1 MIKLNEM
8 NSFWKN
14 VLSSFLGSG
23 LAMIIV
29 SVVLVLI
36 TFGIIGGLIASV
48 EGDGKSTKVEAKTVL
63 HLELDAPII
72 ERGNEN
78 EFNFDF
84 STFQPI
90 NSIGLNHLL
99 ENIEKAKN
107 DERIEGIYLNLSGI
121 LAAPSSIEDIHEA
134 LVDFKTSGKWMIAYG
149 EGFTQ
154 GAYYLSSVADE
165 IYLYPEGGME
175 WKGLFTEL
183 AFFKQ
188 MLEKLD
194 VEVQIIRGKNNKF
207 KSAVE
212 PFMYDHMSDENR
224 AQTEKF
230 LNTIWNDWVT
240 DVAESRGMTVDA
252 LNSIADSLSAFNPT
266 KAVELGLIDGLKYPD
281 EITSL
286 IKSKLALEEDDEPKF
301 VTLAEYKSAKV
312 KKTDDSKEEDD
323 DSDDK
328 PSWKKD
334 KIAVVYA
341 VGGIESGEGDDETI
355 GSDRIAKALRD
366 AREDENVKAVV
377 LRVNSPGGSALA
389 SDVIWRETR
398 LIKEAGK
405 PFVVSMGDVAASGGY
420 YIACD
425 ADKIYAN
432 ETTITG
438 SIGVF
443 GIVPVTGK
451 FFENKLGITFDKVQ
465 TNAHSNIMTTTSPL
479 DDHEFSVIQES
490 VELVYDRFLSIV
502 AEGRGM
508 TKEAV
513 DAIAQGRVWA
523 GADALE
529 IGLVDEL
536 GNLED
541 AIAAAAEMAGIT
553 DYKQKSL
560 PELIDPIEE
569 MMKEL
574 GADVQTNMIE
584 SALGSN
590 LKLYKEMKQLEKLS
604 KTTGVQARMPF
615 FMEIR

>member
-1 MIKLNEM
+1 M

-14 VLSSFLGSG
+14 VLSSFVGSG

-29 SVVLVLI
+29 SVLLVLI
-36 TFGIIGGLIASV
+36 TFGIIGGLVASI
-48 EGDGKSTKVEAKTVL
+48 EGKDGVSKVEDNSIL
-63 HLELDAPII
+63 RLELDQPII
-72 ERGNEN
+72 DRGNEN
-78 EFNFDF
+78 EFNFNF
-84 STFQPI
+84 NTFQPE

-99 ENIEKAKN
+99 ASIEKASK
-107 DERIEGIYLNLSGI
+107 DDRIKGIYLNLSSI
-121 LAAPSSIEDIHEA
+121 MASPSSMEDIHEA
-134 LVDFKTSGKWMIAYG
+134 LLDFKAGGKWIMAYG
-149 EGFTQ
+149 ENFSQ
-154 GAYYLSSVADE
+154 GAYYLATVADE
-165 IYLYPEGGME
+165 VYLYPEGGME
-175 WKGLFTEL
+175 WKGLYTEL

-194 VEVQIIRGKNNKF
+194 IEVQIIRGKNNKF

-212 PFMYDHMSDENR
+212 PFMYDEMSEANR
-224 AQTEKF
+224 AQIEKF

-240 DVAESRGMTVDA
+240 DVSESRGLSVSE
-252 LNSIADSLSAFNPT
+252 LNAIADSLSSFNPA
-266 KAVELGLIDGLKYPD
+266 KAVSLGLIDGLKYPD
-281 EITSL
+281 EVLEIL
-286 IKSKLALEEDDEPKF
+286 RGKLALEEDKEPEF
-301 VTLAEYKSAKV
+301 ISLAKYRKV
-312 KKTDDSKEEDD
+312 KLEKSED
-323 DSDDK
+323 DSDTEDT

-341 VGGIESGEGDDETI
+341 VGGIESGEGDDQTI
-355 GSDRIAKALRD
+355 GSDRIAEALRD
-366 AREDENVKAVV
+366 ARKDENVKAVV

-420 YIACD
+420 YIAAD
-425 ADKIYAN
+425 ADKIFAN

-443 GIVPVTGK
+443 GIIPVTGE
-451 FFENKLGITFDKVQ
+451 FFKNKMGITFDEAK
-465 TNAHSNIMTTTSPL
+465 TNAHSNIMTTTNAL
-479 DDHEFSVIQES
+479 DDHEYRVIQES
-490 VELVYDRFLSIV
+490 VEQVYDRFISLV

-508 TKEAV
+508 TKEEV
-513 DAIAQGRVWA
+513 DEIAQGRVWA

-541 AIAAAAEMAGIT
+541 AIAAAAELAGIT
-553 DYKQKSL
+553 DYKTKDMPQ
-560 PELIDPIEE
+560 LIDPFEE

-574 GADVQTNMIE
+574 SGDVQTKVIE
-584 SALGSN
+584 AQLENHS
-590 LKLYKEMKQLEKLS
+590 KLFKQIKEVEKLS

-615 FMEIR
+615 YLDIR

>member
-1 MIKLNEM
+1 M

-29 SVVLVLI
+29 SILLVLI

-48 EGDGKSTKVEAKTVL
+48 DGSQKSTSVKEKTVL

-78 EFNFDF
+78 EFNFNF
-84 STFQPI
+84 NTFQPE

-99 ENIEKAKN
+99 ESIDKAA
-107 DERIEGIYLNLSGI
+107 DDSRIEGIYLNLSGVM
-121 LAAPSSIEDIHEA
+121 AAPSSIEDIHQA
-134 LVDFKTSGKWMIAYG
+134 LIDFKSSGKWIMAYG

-194 VEVQIIRGKNNKF
+194 VDVQIIRGKNNKF

-212 PFMYDHMSDENR
+212 PFMYDHMSDANR
-224 AQTEKF
+224 AQVEKF
-230 LNTIWNDWVT
+230 LGTIWNDWVT
-240 DVAESRGMTVDA
+240 DVAESRNMTVDQ
-252 LNSIADSLSAFNPT
+252 LNSIADSLSAYNPA

-281 EITSL
+281 EIMAM
-286 IKSKLALEEDDEPKF
+286 IKSKLELEEDAEPEF
-301 VTLAEYKSAKV
+301 VTLGKYKSVKVAKANDE
-312 KKTDDSKEEDD
+312 KDEEED
-323 DSDDK
+323 SDEK

-334 KIAVVYA
+334 RIAVVYA

-366 AREDENVKAVV
+366 AREDEDVKAIV

-389 SDVIWRETR
+389 SDIIWRETR
-398 LIKEAGK
+398 LIKESGK

-451 FFENKLGITFDKVQ
+451 FFENKMGVTFDRVQ
-465 TNAHSNIMTTTSPL
+465 TNAHSNLMTMTTPL
-479 DDHEFSVIQES
+479 DDHEYSVIQES
-490 VELVYDRFLSIV
+490 VELIYDRFLSIV
-502 AEGRGM
+502 ADGRGM
-508 TKEAV
+508 TKEQV
-513 DAIAQGRVWA
+513 DEIAQGRVWA

-536 GNLED
+536 GNLDD
-541 AIAAAAEMAGIT
+541 AIAHAAEMAGLE
-553 DYKQKSL
+553 DYKTKNL
-560 PELIDPIEE
+560 PNLIDPFEE

-574 GADVQTNMIE
+574 GGDVQANMIE
-584 SALGSN
+584 STLGSKLPLYN
-590 LKLYKEMKQLEKLS
+590 QLKELEKLS
-604 KTTGVQARMPF
+604 KSTGVQARMPF
-615 FMEIR
+615 FIDIR